1 MFRRGWDTG
10 TAAAGLRALALLL
23 GIFFVAMAVNKV
35 AWISDSSLLMRRFQQ
50 WLPDPV
56 PLVQWYLETIAIPGA
71 PLFARLVPLGEFA
84 TGVALMVGFHSRWA
98 AVLALFMVINFHFA
112 TGSFFEWAFLREGN
126 GLPVLAG
133 LLAIAAGGARLPWSL
148 RG

>member
-1 MFRRGWDTG
+1 
-10 TAAAGLRALALLL
+10 
-23 GIFFVAMAVNKV
+23 MAVNKV

-84 TGVALMVGFHSRWA
+84 TGVALMVGFHPRWA
-98 AVLALFMVINFHFA
+98 AALALFMVINFHFA